1 MIRTVISKVHTTH
14 QGRWNRRAIE
24 IRKNKKRE
32 ADFSDFVEFIEMEAT
47 LLSDPAYS
55 RDALFEAK
63 PQVKSFS
70 TKISEAESSPVLKCY
85 LCGGVHD
92 VEDCEEYLGKD
103 VNERH
108 KIIFRQKLC
117 FSCLTPVTSDHLAKS
132 CQNKKKCRVCNSG
145 HPTTLHG
152 DKAKSVNHS
161 SLEDDVISMC
171 VVPILL
177 HHKDNPKKQVTVY
190 ALLDDCSQATFIQ
203 EDILDTLNVPQK
215 RETFISVKTLNGE
228 RCEQSFAVDGL
239 VVQPIPTHSSRYT
252 ASCIKLPRA
261 YSQSARQWML
271 RRYRPPQRYAPGA
284 T

>member
-1 MIRTVISKVHTTH
+1 M
-14 QGRWNRRAIE
+14 Q
-24 IRKNKKRE
+24 
-32 ADFSDFVEFIEMEAT
+32 AT

-70 TKISEAESSPVLKCY
+70 TNISEAVSSPVLKCY
-85 LCGGVHD
+85 LCGGVHV
-92 VEDCEEYLGKD
+92 VEDCEEYLSKD

-132 CQNKKKCRVCNSG
+132 CQSKRKCRVCNSG

-171 VVPILL
+171 VVPVLL
-177 HHKDNPKKQVTVY
+177 HHKDNPRKQVTVY

-203 EDILDTLNVPQK
+203 GDILDTLNVPQK
-215 RETFISVKTLNGE
+215 RETFISAKTLNGE

-239 VVQPIPTHSSRYT
+239 VVQPIPSHSSLYT
-252 ASCIKLPRA
+252 ASCIKLPRI
-261 YSQSARQWML
+261 YSLSALAVDVEKIPTPSKICSWSHL
-271 RRYRPPQRYAPGA
+271 SKLVQRIPDYDSTIPIGLMMWQLSRCFR
-284 T
+284 TFGSNS